1 MSEETGKPGQRIRAA
16 ASQARSGLT
25 DRLGHVRRALLI
37 KAVLIA
43 IAGICVI
50 AWPQASAQ
58 YLLWAIAALLVID
71 GIAGILSLFS
81 AGERGAYFFQGLI
94 SLAVGAV
101 LFLWPGATIRTLVLV
116 FGAWAVLNGIALL
129 WTLKDMGQEDPLR
142 QVQKVAGIVLTSVG
156 VVLIFWPG
164 IAAVTL
170 SWLIGIA
177 ALLIA
182 AVLFWLSQRIE
193 DLRRGVGGD
202 G

>member
-1 MSEETGKPGQRIRAA
+1 MSEDTGKPGERIRAA

-37 KAVLIA
+37 KAILIA

-58 YLLWAIAALLVID
+58 YLLWAIAALLVFD
-71 GIAGILSLFS
+71 GIAGVLSLFN
-81 AGERGAYFFQGLI
+81 AGERGAYFIQGLI

-116 FGAWAVLNGIALL
+116 FGAWAILNGIALL
-129 WTLKDMGQEDPLR
+129 WTLKDLDQDEALR
-142 QVQKVAGIVLTSVG
+142 QVQKVTGIVLTLVG
-156 VVLIFWPG
+156 VVLVFWPG

-170 SWLIGIA
+170 SWLVGIA

-182 AVLFWLSQRIE
+182 AVLFWLSQRME
-193 DLRRGVGGD
+193 KLQDRVAGD

>member
-1 MSEETGKPGQRIRAA
+1 MSEDTGKPGERIRAA

-37 KAVLIA
+37 KAILIA
-43 IAGICVI
+43 IAGVCVI

-58 YLLWAIAALLVID
+58 YLLWAIAALLVFD
-71 GIAGILSLFS
+71 GIAGVLSLFN
-81 AGERGAYFFQGLI
+81 AGERGAYFIQGLI

-116 FGAWAVLNGIALL
+116 FGAWAILNGIALL
-129 WTLKDMGQEDPLR
+129 WTLKDLDRDDALR
-142 QVQKVAGIVLTSVG
+142 QVQKVAGIVLTLVG
-156 VVLIFWPG
+156 VVLVFWPG

-170 SWLIGIA
+170 SWLVGIA

-182 AVLFWLSQRIE
+182 AVLFWLSQRME
-193 DLRRGVGGD
+193 KLQDRVAGD

>member
-1 MSEETGKPGQRIRAA
+1 MSEDTGKPGERIRAA

-37 KAVLIA
+37 KAILIA
-43 IAGICVI
+43 IAGVCVI

-58 YLLWAIAALLVID
+58 YLLWAIAALLVFD
-71 GIAGILSLFS
+71 GIAGVLSLFN
-81 AGERGAYFFQGLI
+81 AGERGAYFIQGLI

-116 FGAWAVLNGIALL
+116 FGAWAILNGIALL
-129 WTLKDMGQEDPLR
+129 WTLKDLDQDEALR
-142 QVQKVAGIVLTSVG
+142 QVQKVTGIVLTLVG
-156 VVLIFWPG
+156 VVLVFWPG

-170 SWLIGIA
+170 SWLVGIA

-182 AVLFWLSQRIE
+182 AVLFWLSQRME
-193 DLRRGVGGD
+193 KLQDRVAGD

>member
-1 MSEETGKPGQRIRAA
+1 MSVHTGNPQERIRAA

-25 DRLGHVRRALLI
+25 DKLGHVRRALLI

-43 IAGICVI
+43 VAGVCVI
-50 AWPQASAQ
+50 AWPQTSAQ
-58 YLLWAIAALLVID
+58 YLLWAVAALLVVD
-71 GIAGILSLFS
+71 GIAGVLSLFN
-81 AGERGAYFFQGLI
+81 AGERGAYLIQGLI

-101 LFLWPGATIRTLVLV
+101 LFIWPGATIRTLVLV
-116 FGAWAVLNGIALL
+116 FGGWAILNGIALL
-129 WTLKDMGQEDPLR
+129 WTLKDLDQDEPLR
-142 QVQKVAGIVLTSVG
+142 KVQKIAGIVLTVVG

-170 SWLIGIA
+170 SWLVGIA

-182 AVLFWLSQRIE
+182 AVLFWLSQRM
-193 DLRRGVGGD
+193 DKLRDRVAGD

>member
-129 WTLKDMGQEDPLR
+129 WTLKDLGQEDPLR

>member
-1 MSEETGKPGQRIRAA
+1 MSEDTGKPGERIRAA
-16 ASQARSGLT
+16 VSQARSGLT

-43 IAGICVI
+43 IAGVCVI

-58 YLLWAIAALLVID
+58 YLLWTIAALLVLD
-71 GIAGILSLFS
+71 GIGGALSLFS

-94 SLAVGAV
+94 SMAVGAV

-116 FGAWAVLNGIALL
+116 FGAWAILNGIALL
-129 WTLKDMGQEDPLR
+129 WTPKDLDQEDPVR
-142 QVQKVAGIVLTSVG
+142 RVQKVAGIVLTSVG

-177 ALLIA
+177 AFLIA
-182 AVLFWLSQRIE
+182 AVLFWLSQRME
-193 DLRRGVGGD
+193 NLRDRVGE
-202 G
+202 

>member
-1 MSEETGKPGQRIRAA
+1 MSEDTGKPGERIRAA

-37 KAVLIA
+37 KAILIA
-43 IAGICVI
+43 IAGVCVI

-58 YLLWAIAALLVID
+58 YLLWAIAALLVFD
-71 GIAGILSLFS
+71 GIAGVLSLFN
-81 AGERGAYFFQGLI
+81 AGERGAYFIQGLI

-116 FGAWAVLNGIALL
+116 FGAWAILNGIALL
-129 WTLKDMGQEDPLR
+129 WTLKDLDQDEALR
-142 QVQKVAGIVLTSVG
+142 QVQKVAGIVLTLVG
-156 VVLIFWPG
+156 VVLVFWPG

-170 SWLIGIA
+170 SWLVGIA

-182 AVLFWLSQRIE
+182 AVLFWLSQRME
-193 DLRRGVGGD
+193 KLQDRVAGD

>member
-1 MSEETGKPGQRIRAA
+1 MMSEDTGKPGERIRAA
-16 ASQARSGLT
+16 VSQARSGLT

-43 IAGICVI
+43 IAGVCVI

-58 YLLWAIAALLVID
+58 YLLWTIAALLVLD
-71 GIAGILSLFS
+71 GIGGALSLFS

-94 SLAVGAV
+94 SMAVGAV

-116 FGAWAVLNGIALL
+116 FGAWAILNGIALL
-129 WTLKDMGQEDPLR
+129 WTPKDLDQEDPVR
-142 QVQKVAGIVLTSVG
+142 RVQKVAGIVLTSVG

-177 ALLIA
+177 AFLIA
-182 AVLFWLSQRIE
+182 AVLFWLSQRME
-193 DLRRGVGGD
+193 NLRDRVGE
-202 G
+202 

>member
-1 MSEETGKPGQRIRAA
+1 MSEDTGKPGERIRAA

-25 DRLGHVRRALLI
+25 ARLGHVRRALLI

-58 YLLWAIAALLVID
+58 YLLWAIAALLVLD
-71 GIAGILSLFS
+71 GIAGVFSLFN

-116 FGAWAVLNGIALL
+116 FGAWAILNGIALL
-129 WTLKDMGQEDPLR
+129 MTLKDLDQDEALR
-142 QVQKVAGIVLTSVG
+142 QVQKVAGIVLTVVG

-164 IAAVTL
+164 IAAVAL
-170 SWLIGIA
+170 SWLVGIA

-193 DLRRGVGGD
+193 HLRNRAAGD
-202 G
+202 S

>member
-1 MSEETGKPGQRIRAA
+1 MSEDTGKPGERIRAA

-37 KAVLIA
+37 KAILIA
-43 IAGICVI
+43 IAGVCVI

-58 YLLWAIAALLVID
+58 YLLWAIAALLVFD
-71 GIAGILSLFS
+71 GIAGVLSLFN

-116 FGAWAVLNGIALL
+116 FGAWAILNGIALL
-129 WTLKDMGQEDPLR
+129 WTLKDLDRDDALR
-142 QVQKVAGIVLTSVG
+142 QVQKVAGIVLTLVG
-156 VVLIFWPG
+156 VVLVFWPG

-170 SWLIGIA
+170 SWLVGIA

-182 AVLFWLSQRIE
+182 AVLFWLSQRME
-193 DLRRGVGGD
+193 KLQDRVAGD

>member
-1 MSEETGKPGQRIRAA
+1 MSEDTGKPGERVRAA
-16 ASQARSGLT
+16 ASQARSALT
-25 DRLGHVRRALLI
+25 GRLGNVRRALLI

-43 IAGICVI
+43 IAGVCVI

-58 YLLWAIAALLVID
+58 YLLWAIAALLVFD
-71 GIAGILSLFS
+71 GVAGVLSLFS
-81 AGERGAYFFQGLI
+81 AGERGAYFFLGLI

-116 FGAWAVLNGIALL
+116 LGAWAILNGITLL
-129 WTLKDMGQEDPLR
+129 WTLKHLDQSDPLHR
-142 QVQKVAGIVLTSVG
+142 VQKVAGIVLTLVG

-177 ALLIA
+177 AFLIA
-182 AVLFWLSQRIE
+182 GVLFWLSQRI
-193 DLRRGVGGD
+193 DKLRDRVAD
-202 G
+202 NS

>member
-1 MSEETGKPGQRIRAA
+1 MSEDTGKPGERIRAA

-37 KAVLIA
+37 KAILIA

-58 YLLWAIAALLVID
+58 YLLWAIAALLVFD
-71 GIAGILSLFS
+71 GIAGVLSLFN
-81 AGERGAYFFQGLI
+81 AGERGAYFIQGLI

-116 FGAWAVLNGIALL
+116 FGAWAILNGIALL
-129 WTLKDMGQEDPLR
+129 WTLKDLDRDDALR
-142 QVQKVAGIVLTSVG
+142 QVQKVAGIVLTLVG
-156 VVLIFWPG
+156 VVLVFWPG

-170 SWLIGIA
+170 SWLVGIA

-182 AVLFWLSQRIE
+182 AVLFWLSQRME
-193 DLRRGVGGD
+193 KLQDRVAGD